1 MAKSRVGLVGLGM
14 AVAPHANSLRDLSDR
29 VEVSY
34 AFSPSASRR
43 TAFSARYPEFPLVD
57 NLDDVLA
64 DPGIDAVFVL
74 TPPNTHLELVQR
86 CATAGKHVL
95 LEKPLEIDTTR
106 AVELVETCR
115 TAGVRLGVMLQ
126 HRYRPAGLALRKVLA
141 SGRLGAIAGCSTVC
155 RLWRPQSYYD
165 EPGRG
170 DKDRDG
176 GGVLM
181 TQAIHTLD
189 LMLSLAGPVQ
199 EVVGFAKTSAVHR
212 MQTEDMVAAAV
223 RYANGAL
230 GTIDATTAAYP
241 GYPERIELIGETG
254 TAVLAGMSLQVQFH
268 DGTTIS
274 ENPPAEGDGTG
285 ADPMAFPHD
294 WHCALINDFLDAIEA
309 DRDPPVSGETALNVH
324 RLIDALLQAAETGG
338 RVVVAE
344 A

>member
-1 MAKSRVGLVGLGM
+1 MAKLRVGLVGLGM

-29 VEVSY
+29 VEVSH

-43 TAFSARYPEFPLVD
+43 TAFSARYPEFPLTD
-57 NLDDVLA
+57 SLDDVLA

-74 TPPNTHLELVQR
+74 TPPNTHLELVR
-86 CATAGKHVL
+86 HCAAAGKHVL
-95 LEKPLEIDTTR
+95 LEKPLEIDTAR
-106 AVELVETCR
+106 AVELVETCH

-126 HRYRPAGLALRKVLA
+126 HRYRPAGLALRKVLE
-141 SGRLGAIAGCSTVC
+141 SGRLGEIAGCSTVC

-189 LMLSLAGPVQ
+189 LMLSLVGPVQ

-223 RYANGAL
+223 RYANGGL

-241 GYPERIELIGETG
+241 GYPERIELIGENG

-294 WHCALINDFLDAIEA
+294 WHCALITDFLDAIEA
-309 DRDPPVSGETALNVH
+309 DRDPPVSGETALQVH
-324 RLIDALLQAAETGG
+324 RLIDALLLAAETGG
-338 RVVVAE
+338 RVAVAE